1 MCFFVERCLWKSLD
15 DRAEKSHLSQKNF
28 SKNFTM
34 TTLPLFYDYILP
46 PKNPRKN
53 HQKFTVSFFGAFFSF
68 CDDHRHSPFFH
79 FFTKLF
85 FEKSIF
91 AKKFLAKNGFFHFDV

>member
-1 MCFFVERCLWKSLD
+1 
-15 DRAEKSHLSQKNF
+15 
-28 SKNFTM
+28 M
-34 TTLPLFYDYILP
+34 TTFY
-46 PKNPRKN
+46 
-53 HQKFTVSFFGAFFSF
+53 HQKTHEKTTKNLQCHFLGRFFSF
-68 CDDHRHSPFFH
+68 CDDHRHNPFFH